1 VSLSTSKQR
10 LASNP
15 AVFARELLARLG
27 ISAAGDLKT
36 LMSRLQLSIKEVD
49 SQDFEGVLVCR
60 ADRSKGI
67 IAVNRNIREDGRKRF
82 AICHEIAHFVLPGHG
97 SDGCICKS
105 EDIESWR
112 KGLPE
117 YEIEANEF
125 ASELLLPYKV
135 VAPLVKKD
143 KATIGLAKDIAN
155 RFGTSLTAA
164 CLKSVEVTEEK
175 CAFVYSVDGSIKWF
189 RRNDNFWRM
198 IRTGQ
203 LSSRTFAR
211 ELFNGSLP
219 RERDGAVPADAW
231 VEDEHLSSD
240 ATIWEESLFM
250 PNYNGTITILTIH
263 RDTR

>member
-1 VSLSTSKQR
+1 
-10 LASNP
+10 
-15 AVFARELLARLG
+15 
-27 ISAAGDLKT
+27 
-36 LMSRLQLSIKEVD
+36 MSRLHLSIKEVD

-67 IAVNRNIREDGRKRF
+67 IAVNRNIREEGRKRF
-82 AICHEIAHFVLPGHG
+82 AICHEIGHFVLPGHG
-97 SDGCICKS
+97 IDGCICHS

-112 KGLPE
+112 KDAPE

-125 ASELLLPYKV
+125 ASELLLPYRA

-143 KATIGLAKDIAN
+143 KATVGLAKDIAK

-164 CLKSVEVTEEK
+164 CLKSVEVTEEN

-189 RRNDNFWRM
+189 RRNENFWLM
-198 IRTGQ
+198 IRRGQ
-203 LSSRTFAR
+203 LSDRTFAAQLFR
-211 ELFNGSLP
+211 ESLT
-219 RERDGAVPADAW
+219 RERDGAVPANAW

-240 ATIWEESLFM
+240 AKIWEESLFM
-250 PNYNGTITILTIH
+250 PNYNGTITLLTIL